1 MAIAAVDLRV
11 RGVRVEPDCCAT
23 RCQYNPRRV
32 AYILRMMDSMA
43 QSGYEPSEA
52 LMSTLLPPES
62 PYENRSGSF
71 GPSEPTGAQIVAD
84 IWRGLRAGKRDPVS
98 LARFL
103 CPMALDGDLEHG

>member
-1 MAIAAVDLRV
+1 M
-11 RGVRVEPDCCAT
+11 
-23 RCQYNPRRV
+23 YNPGRV
-32 AYILRMMDSMA
+32 AYILAMLDELA

-84 IWRGLRAGKRDPVS
+84 IWRAIRAGKRSPV
-98 LARFL
+98 AIAEYL
-103 CPMALDGDLEHG
+103 CPLALIDHEL